1 MNYITITN
9 VLGACLTPQDL
20 LKHGMPIHG
29 HIVLMGI
36 ESNKYVQNSLI
47 TMYAKCGDLKSSNYI
62 FDGLSNKNSVSW
74 NALIAANSH
83 HGHGEE
89 ILKLIMKKMRY
100 TGVELDQFL

>member
-1 MNYITITN
+1 
-9 VLGACLTPQDL
+9 
-20 LKHGMPIHG
+20 
-29 HIVLMGI
+29 
-36 ESNKYVQNSLI
+36 
-47 TMYAKCGDLKSSNYI
+47 MYAKCGDLKSSNYI

-83 HGHGEE
+83 PGHGEG